1 MTTTE
6 TTADYQRLLTVEE
19 AAKAMRIGRTMMF
32 ELIRTG
38 QVATVPIGRLRR
50 VPLGALKQFIRE
62 RQR

>member
-1 MTTTE
+1 MTTE
-6 TTADYQRLLTVEE
+6 TTVQPHLLLTVEE
-19 AAKAMRIGRTMMF
+19 AAEVLRIGRTTMF

-50 VPLGALKQFIRE
+50 VPLDALQLFIRE

>member
-1 MTTTE
+1 MTTE
-6 TTADYQRLLTVEE
+6 TTVQPQLLLTVEE
-19 AAKAMRIGRTMMF
+19 AAEVLRIGRTTMF

-50 VPLGALKQFIRE
+50 VPMGALQQFIQE

>member
-1 MTTTE
+1 MTTE
-6 TTADYQRLLTVEE
+6 TTVQPRLLLTVEV
-19 AAKAMRIGRTMMF
+19 AAEVLRIGRTTMF

-50 VPLGALKQFIRE
+50 VPLDALRLFIRE

>member
-1 MTTTE
+1 MTTE
-6 TTADYQRLLTVEE
+6 TTVQPQLLLTVEE
-19 AAKAMRIGRTMMF
+19 AAEVLRIGRTTMF

-50 VPLGALKQFIRE
+50 VPLDALRLFIRE

>member
-1 MTTTE
+1 MTAE
-6 TTADYQRLLTVEE
+6 TVQPQLLLTVEE
-19 AAKAMRIGRTMMF
+19 AADVLRIGRTTMF

-50 VPLGALKQFIRE
+50 VPMDALQLFIRE

>member
-1 MTTTE
+1 MTTE
-6 TTADYQRLLTVEE
+6 TTVQPQLLLTVEE
-19 AAKAMRIGRTMMF
+19 AAEVLRIGRTTMF

-50 VPLGALKQFIRE
+50 VPLDALQQFIRE